1 MLSLEFFISIVSVI
15 FQIIVTVYGFKL
27 YKSAE
32 YLNTWKLGWSH
43 FIGASIVIL
52 LLRVVWSYEFYFITT
67 APQYVESLLALIVSA
82 CLFWFIFYMKISF
95 KYSLINKEFESKQL
109 IILTNEAEEIKKLA
123 IETSKNLKVVAELEA
138 GEIKKLAIDAAKKL
152 KELAQIEA
160 EEIKKL
166 AIKEAE
172 EIIKKK

>member
-1 MLSLEFFISIVSVI
+1 VLSLDFFISIVSVI

-27 YKSAE
+27 YKSAD
-32 YLNTWKLGWSH
+32 YLNTWKLGWSY

-52 LLRVVWSYEFYFITT
+52 LLRVIWSYEFYFVTT
-67 APQYVESLLALIVSA
+67 APQYVEPVLALIVSA
-82 CLFWFIFYMKISF
+82 CLIWFIFYMKISF

-109 IILTNEAEEIKKLA
+109 IILTREAEEIKNLA
-123 IETSKNLKVVAELEA
+123 IETSKNLKV
-138 GEIKKLAIDAAKKL
+138 
-152 KELAQIEA
+152 LAQIEA

-166 AIKEAE
+166 AFDTAKKLKELAELEAFQIKDLAKREAE